1 MIADLPGTLPPPPP
15 PVANEDEQVAPDRQ
29 EKRRWSRRHAED
41 DFGDFTYLHDP
52 EETDPGMPGSHGR
65 RAAR

>member
-1 MIADLPGTLPPPPP
+1 MTADLPGSLPPPPP
-15 PVANEDEQVAPDRQ
+15 AANEDEQVAPERQ

-41 DFGDFTYLHDP
+41 DFGDFTYLQDP